1 MIFYP
6 LSTIATP
13 LIIQYLIFEKR
24 RNVLNFITQF
34 IPILL

>member
-6 LSTIATP
+6 LSNITTP
-13 LIIQYLIFEKR
+13 LIIQYLTFEKK